1 MVKPR
6 ARVSDN
12 DPLSPTDRVIAGF
25 EQYNKPASEQANNSE
40 SSQPDKSGG
49 QLVSKLASEKG
60 KPLALRKATFQ
71 LNEEVLKQLD
81 VLHLQLQLELGKAE
95 APYKEVIVE
104 EAIVELLKQDRAKM
118 IEALMER
125 QKER

>member
-25 EQYNKPASEQANNSE
+25 EQYNKPASEQANNPE

-49 QLVSKLASEKG
+49 QLVSKSASEKV
-60 KPLALRKATFQ
+60 KPLTLRKATFQ

-81 VLHLQLQLELGKAE
+81 ILHLQLQLELGKAE

-118 IEALMER
+118 IKALQER
-125 QKER
+125 QKGR